1 MGIYIIVDVL
11 QIYIQKLK
19 TDSEIMDQYLN
30 IQMFDRLF
38 NLKIETIEVMK
49 KNEVNLLKNIEQDF
63 IHIERGI
70 L

>member
-1 MGIYIIVDVL
+1 
-11 QIYIQKLK
+11 
-19 TDSEIMDQYLN
+19 MDHYQN